1 MDFRNYY
8 KLPLKV
14 DEYCPFYIMTS
25 DNEMALNYLNETNIE
40 LNETSEIY
48 DIVGVINGY
57 INDNFESNISNV
69 GDDIIDING
78 VPTLMIRGW
87 GNLISSG
94 GHNLTYEE
102 AIEVQ
107 NSFRD
112 WIINRL
118 NGNL

>member
-40 LNETSEIY
+40 LNETREIY
-48 DIVGVINGY
+48 DIVGIINGY
-57 INDNFESNISNV
+57 INDNFESKISNV

-87 GNLISSG
+87 GNLISNG

-112 WIINRL
+112 WIINKL
-118 NGNL
+118 NGNI